1 MARSNP
7 NQQVPKYGLLWNPL
21 TDPLWQ
27 EMWMVQKGGQWK
39 TASGKEVG
47 NGMEFHFKEALR
59 LCWPH
64 LVFHKWT
71 DLFIEH
77 FLTKRTV
84 MVIGPASSGKTSMAS
99 WCSLMDYYLYP
110 DSTS

>member
-7 NQQVPKYGLLWNPL
+7 NQKFSKYGVSWEPL
-21 TDPLWQ
+21 TDPLWI
-27 EMWMVQKGGQWK
+27 EMFMVQKGGRWK
-39 TASGKEVG
+39 ALSGPNMGQQVG
-47 NGMEFHFKEALR
+47 NGMEFHFKAALR
-59 LCWPH
+59 LCWPS

-84 MVIGPASSGKTSMAS
+84 MVIGPASSGKTAMAS
-99 WCSLMDYYLYP
+99 
-110 DSTS
+110 